1 MLSSPYLNDNFCSQS
16 KIYSAVL
23 PLPWPNQKR
32 EDAKTWP
39 GFTLSLFL
47 FLSLCVCF
55 CVCERVCVF
64 VCVLSPR
71 ATRDPVNLLLGF
83 VAVFAWHIMS
93 KNILTTPSQLPSP
106 PAPISHSSWLQL
118 LTLLQSIGRLP
129 PSQVPETGMEC
140 RRGAPRH
147 ITYRSVQEE
156 AAGLHGSDYCLEVGG
171 KRFEPRQERK
181 QKHWRDV
188 VKDK

>member
-1 MLSSPYLNDNFCSQS
+1 MQPINNIFCCVTFTMTKPETRRCQNMFRIHLRS
-16 KIYSAVL
+16 L
-23 PLPWPNQKR
+23 PLPL
-32 EDAKTWP
+32 AVCVC
-39 GFTLSLFL
+39 
-47 FLSLCVCF
+47 LCVW
-55 CVCERVCVF
+55 ECVF
-64 VCVLSPR
+64 VFVLSPR
-71 ATRDPVNLLLGF
+71 ATRDPVNLPLGF

-93 KNILTTPSQLPSP
+93 KNILTTPSQP
-106 PAPISHSSWLQL
+106 PQPPQPLSHHSWLQL

-171 KRFEPRQERK
+171 ETIRARAGKEAETLEGRR
-181 QKHWRDV
+181 
-188 VKDK
+188 